1 MKNLKKLTV
10 LCTIVLVALTVF
22 ATKSSAFSKD
32 DLYVYMTT
40 KKDFTGTKL
49 IDRDIDIAKLKN
61 FFKKVEMTDDQA
73 AQIRDYIEAAVNYM
87 NEDGAKSPNKV
98 STYEKKQRLL
108 QFAKDAAAVL
118 NMSVIY
124 DASEER
130 LDIYD
135 ANGKFID
142 SLFWGVEVD
151 SNSDSKVKK
160 GTTEPALVQTGSTNY
175 AYVAVAGVV
184 LIAGITLAVARKNA
198 LRVNA

>member
-1 MKNLKKLTV
+1 MIRMKNLKKLTV

-98 STYEKKQRLL
+98 STNIPITNTTNTIFAHKETLNISLL
-108 QFAKDAAAVL
+108 
-118 NMSVIY
+118 
-124 DASEER
+124 
-130 LDIYD
+130 
-135 ANGKFID
+135 
-142 SLFWGVEVD
+142 SLLF
-151 SNSDSKVKK
+151 S
-160 GTTEPALVQTGSTNY
+160 
-175 AYVAVAGVV
+175 
-184 LIAGITLAVARKNA
+184 LI
-198 LRVNA
+198 